1 MSAGSSG
8 EVRVGIVGTGFGKR
22 VHLPGYLATPGVT
35 ITAICS
41 ADLSRA
47 EEAAGECGAPHAF
60 DDYRKM
66 VESDDVDLV
75 SVATPPKLHAAITE
89 AALRAGKHVLTEKP
103 FAMNVDEAQQ
113 LVALATDADVV
124 TAVVHEMR
132 YIPARR
138 HLRDLVAS
146 GFLGDVRAVMSTVFA
161 DYAVNPSMEPYY
173 YGWVNVV
180 AEGGGYLNSL
190 LSHHIDL
197 MRFTFGE
204 LHDVTGT
211 VAQLLPERPELDFE
225 YRDGDPIGPDTTTIG
240 MRAVDADDGA
250 TLTARLANGGLVTLG
265 GSWVVHGGAG
275 ERLEAYGSE
284 GTLRLEGGRVSGA
297 RAGETSFTEI
307 PIPDALAVS
316 AAAGAYM
323 VPFFAALASDLR
335 AAIVGDSDRELIYAS
350 FADALRVQEI
360 TDLMLGLG

>member
-1 MSAGSSG
+1 MSGSRSG

-22 VHLPGYLATPGVT
+22 VHLPGFQAAPGLT

-41 ADLSRA
+41 ADLGRA
-47 EEAAGECGAPHAF
+47 QEAALECGAPHAF
-60 DDYRKM
+60 DDYQKM
-66 VESDDVDLV
+66 VDSDEVDLV
-75 SVATPPKLHAAITE
+75 SVATPPRLHAAVTE

-103 FAMNVDEAQQ
+103 FAMNVDEAQR
-113 LVALATDADVV
+113 LVALAAQSDVV
-124 TAVVHEMR
+124 AAVVHEMR

-146 GFLGDVRAVMSTVFA
+146 GFLGDVRAVMSTVYA

-204 LHDVTGT
+204 LHGVTGT
-211 VAQLLPERPELDFE
+211 VSQQLPERPELDFE
-225 YRDGDPIGPDTTTIG
+225 YRDGDPIGPETKTIG

-250 TLTARLANGGLVTLG
+250 TLTARLANGALVTLG

-284 GTLRLEGGRVSGA
+284 GTLRLEGGRVLGA
-297 RAGETSFTEI
+297 RAGETGFAEI
-307 PIPDALAVS
+307 PLPEELKATE
-316 AAAGAYM
+316 AAGPYM
-323 VPFFAALASDLR
+323 VPFFAGLAGDLR
-335 AAIVGDSDRELIYAS
+335 AAIVGDSDRELIYAT

-360 TDLMLGLG
+360 TDLMLARS